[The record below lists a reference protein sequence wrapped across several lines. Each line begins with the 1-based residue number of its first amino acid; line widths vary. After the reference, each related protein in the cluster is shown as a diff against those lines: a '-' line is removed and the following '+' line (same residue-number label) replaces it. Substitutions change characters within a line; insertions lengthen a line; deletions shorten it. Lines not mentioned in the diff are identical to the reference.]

1 MVVIVEGNLKESS
14 ELSDEEIVQRLKFL
28 LDKGVSKKAAIEIA
42 TDELKVGKNRVYKL
56 AQNL

>member
-1 MVVIVEGNLKESS
+1 MVVLIEGNTNGSS
-14 ELSDEEIVQRLKFL
+14 ELSDEEIVDRLKFL

-56 AQNL
+56 AQDL